1 MESHTTWLIFYNLSA
16 RCFCCLAAQVPATV
30 VVQTCQR
37 LRTHTDLLAAV
48 QTCLHTNAGIHMCT
62 RTSICAPT
70 HGRQWLS
77 GPYAL
82 ARNRV
87 ATYFDILVAD
97 AFFQRLWSHFK
108 YSRQIRYPAQSFRVA
123 CCFLKDRVLVA
134 TPLWCPQTHH
144 VCMINCS
151 GYG

>member
-62 RTSICAPT
+62 RTSICVPT

-77 GPYAL
+77 DRMPLPGIASQLSLTFELQTPFSRNSGAISSTV
-82 ARNRV
+82 ARSATLHRV
-87 ATYFDILVAD
+87 SGSHVVSSKTE
-97 AFFQRLWSHFK
+97 WSWLHLCG
-108 YSRQIRYPAQSFRVA
+108 V
-123 CCFLKDRVLVA
+123 LKRIMCA
-134 TPLWCPQTHH
+134 
-144 VCMINCS
+144 
-151 GYG
+151 